1 MDSNSVP
8 QITLAERG
16 DLTVVRALL
25 RESSLPVEGLEALIG
40 SLLVAR
46 VGSRVVGCAALEDY
60 PPATLLRSVA
70 VSADG
75 RGLGLGGRL
84 AQAALEMARERGL
97 RRVFLLTE
105 TAEQFFLRFGFR
117 VVDRSHVDEAV
128 RGSRE
133 FAALCPAT
141 AVAMALEL

>member
-8 QITLAERG
+8 QITMAARE
-16 DLTVVRALL
+16 DLPLVRALL
-25 RESSLPVEGLEALIG
+25 RESSLPVEGLEPLVG

-46 VGSRVVGCAALEDY
+46 LGSRVVGCAALEDF

-70 VSADG
+70 VRADS
-75 RGLGLGGRL
+75 RGSGLGGL
-84 AQAALEMARERGL
+84 LTQAALDMARGRGF

-105 TAEQFFLRFGFR
+105 TAEQFFSRFGFR
-117 VVDRSHVDEAV
+117 AVDRGDVDEAV
-128 RGSRE
+128 QRSRE